1 MQSPEETTSSR
12 ILQGDGTAPKP
23 WKLFVGQVPK
33 NVQEATIRS
42 IFSPYG
48 EIVQLNILRDKM
60 TQISKGTCALLHA
73 SPCWPSE
80 L

>member
-1 MQSPEETTSSR
+1 
-12 ILQGDGTAPKP
+12 
-23 WKLFVGQVPK
+23 VGQVPK